1 MEYPNWFKP
10 HSKNF
15 EYGLSRYR
23 HMPNLNFLQIGAY
36 TGDASEWLLENILTD
51 PTSTLTDVD
60 TWKGSEEPIHKEFD
74 WSNVESFY
82 DKRMS
87 KFSNIK
93 KHKGTSIS
101 YLQSCTEKFDFIY
114 IDGDHTAEGVYQDA
128 VYSLPLL
135 KRDGVLAFDDYQ
147 WKHDTENIELE
158 PKLGIDKFLEENK
171 GSVEIII
178 NNYQFWIRSIKK

>member
-15 EYGLSRYR
+15 EYGLSRYSQI
-23 HMPNLNFLQIGAY
+23 PNLNFLQIGAY
-36 TGDASEWLLENILTD
+36 TGDASEWILENILTD

-60 TWKGSEEPIHKEFD
+60 TWEGSDEPVHKSFN
-74 WSNVESFY
+74 WSDLESFY

-93 KHKGTSIS
+93 KYKGRSLE
-101 YLQSCTEKFDFIY
+101 YLQSCNEEFDFIY

-128 VYSLPLL
+128 VYSFPLL
-135 KRDGVLAFDDYQ
+135 KRYGILAFDDYQ
-147 WKHDTENIELE
+147 WKHDTKNIELE

-171 GSVEIII
+171 DNVEIII
-178 NNYQFWIRSIKK
+178 NNYQVWIKSIKK